1 MLNKIKL
8 AAQLGYLNIPEG
20 MLIDQHQLMSV
31 PSKYVAVLTTGSQ
44 GEKQSPLPQMASK
57 LHQRHRIQ
65 KGDVVVLSA
74 RIIPERKA
82 MVAQM
87 VDNLLHCGAE
97 VIHEDNAFVHVSGH
111 GSQEELKVMLKLVR
125 PKFFMPIHGEE
136 RNLISHARL
145 AEQVGIPHENIALVE
160 NGNRILLN
168 DEKFV
173 IADNISA
180 GQVFVDEKMDIVP
193 RESVLQCSKV
203 VVI

>member
-1 MLNKIKL
+1 
-8 AAQLGYLNIPEG
+8 
-20 MLIDQHQLMSV
+20 
-31 PSKYVAVLTTGSQ
+31 
-44 GEKQSPLPQMASK
+44 
-57 LHQRHRIQ
+57 
-65 KGDVVVLSA
+65 
-74 RIIPERKA
+74 
-82 MVAQM
+82 
-87 VDNLLHCGAE
+87 
-97 VIHEDNAFVHVSGH
+97 VHVSGH

>member
-1 MLNKIKL
+1 
-8 AAQLGYLNIPEG
+8 
-20 MLIDQHQLMSV
+20 
-31 PSKYVAVLTTGSQ
+31 
-44 GEKQSPLPQMASK
+44 
-57 LHQRHRIQ
+57 
-65 KGDVVVLSA
+65 
-74 RIIPERKA
+74 